1 MATMTIS
8 RDFFEDLK
16 DMLKANYPLIYL
28 ATSEYDRTKQY
39 VRRIANT
46 NNFKFINWDSVNGLK
61 EYYLT
66 KEGRSDSRDFGGEPK
81 ETRDYQF
88 VLNYIKSQTDKDDA
102 AEGEAKEVYFLED
115 FQPFLRETNVVVM
128 LRKLAERFRYYDKHI
143 LIVGPL
149 VKLPPEIEKFVT
161 VLNIPLPDRT
171 DLEKRLDSVLGKD
184 KEGRQIK
191 INDDLRK
198 FHIDSALGMTDVEA
212 NLAFRLAK
220 QKVGLDNME
229 ASRLIA
235 NEKEQIIKKSG
246 ILDYFQLNQDLD
258 NTVGGLDNLK
268 NWLKQRS
275 KAFESKAQRFGLKEP
290 KGILLLGVPGC
301 GKSLTAKCIASEW
314 KQPLLR
320 LDVGK
325 IFQAEVGASENN
337 IRQAIATAEAVAPC
351 VLWIDEIE
359 KGLNTGGG
367 EKDGGTNS
375 RVFST
380 ILTWMQEKT
389 KPVFVVATAND
400 ISHLPPEFLR
410 KGRFDEIFFV
420 DLPNHEER
428 KHIFKIHL
436 KKCGQEGIS
445 NFEEL
450 ADKSRYFNG
459 AEIEETVKEA
469 MFISYI
475 ENPDATHVTSSHL
488 MKAIEPIVPLAQT
501 MKNKIDGLRE
511 WASTRARPAS
521 NATNTEKLKDE
532 VAEQDGKTVKQTK
545 REKEEDIF

>member
-1 MATMTIS
+1 MATIVTN
-8 RDFFEDLK
+8 RNFNEDLQ
-16 DMLKANYPLIYL
+16 DMIKANYPLIYL
-28 ATSEYDRTKQY
+28 TTTEYTRIKQSIRRFAHSNNYLFHSWNCILGLQTHNRGSDNSISLEKHQNDTKDY
-39 VRRIANT
+39 NDLL
-46 NNFKFINWDSVNGLK
+46 KFVNSLADDDTKKESVK
-61 EYYLT
+61 EI
-66 KEGRSDSRDFGGEPK
+66 F
-81 ETRDYQF
+81 
-88 VLNYIKSQTDKDDA
+88 
-102 AEGEAKEVYFLED
+102 FLED
-115 FQPFLRETNVVVM
+115 FHKYFQFNEAVVLLR
-128 LRKLAERFRYYDKHI
+128 LLAEQLKFYDKHI
-143 LIVGPL
+143 LLVGPY
-149 VKLPPEIEKFVT
+149 VKLPDELEKFIT
-161 VLNIPLPDRT
+161 MLTIPLPDKT
-171 DLEKRLDSVLGKD
+171 DLEKRLDTVLGK
-184 KEGRQIK
+184 GNT
-191 INDDLRK
+191 INEDLKK
-198 FHIDSALGMTDVEA
+198 FHIDSALGMTDMEA
-212 NLAFRLAK
+212 DLAFRLAK
-220 QKVGLDNME
+220 QKVGLDKKE
-229 ASRLIA
+229 ASRIIS

-246 ILDYFQLNQDLD
+246 ILDYFQINQDLD

-268 NWLKQRS
+268 TWLKQRS
-275 KAFESKAQRFGLKEP
+275 KAFESKAQKFGLKEP

-337 IRQAIATAEAVAPC
+337 IRNAIATAEAVAPC

-420 DLPNHEER
+420 DLPNYEER

-436 KKCGQEGIS
+436 KKYGQEGIS
-445 NFEEL
+445 NFDEL
-450 ADKSRYFNG
+450 ADKSRFFNG

-475 ENPDATHVTSSHL
+475 ENPDSTGLTSSHL
-488 MKAIEPIVPLAQT
+488 MKAIKPIVPLAQT

-521 NATNTEKLKDE
+521 SITNTEKIKDKDKQEE
-532 VAEQDGKTVKQTK
+532 VNGIKQTK
-545 REKEEDIF
+545 REREEDIF

>member
-1 MATMTIS
+1 MATMTIN

-66 KEGRSDSRDFGGEPK
+66 KEGKSDSRDFGGEPK

-88 VLNYIKSQTDKDDA
+88 VLNYIKSQTDKDDTI
-102 AEGEAKEVYFLED
+102 EGEAKEIYFLED

-149 VKLPPEIEKFVT
+149 VKLPLEIEKFVT

-184 KEGRQIK
+184 EDGKQIE
-191 INDDLRK
+191 INDDLKK

-220 QKVGLDNME
+220 QKVGLDSKE

-246 ILDYFQLNQDLD
+246 ILDYFQINQDLD

-275 KAFESKAQRFGLKEP
+275 KAFESKAQKFGLKEP

-359 KGLNTGGG
+359 KGLNTGSG

-420 DLPNHEER
+420 DLPNVDER

-436 KKCGQEGIS
+436 NKYGQSGIT
-445 NFEEL
+445 NFDEL
-450 ADKSRYFNG
+450 ADKSKFFNG

-475 ENPDATHVTSSHL
+475 ENQDTIHVTIKHL
-488 MKAIEPIVPLAQT
+488 MEAIAPIIPLAQT

-511 WASTRARPAS
+511 WASVRARPAS
-521 NATNTEKLKDE
+521 SSTNLEKLKDE
-532 VAEQDGKTVKQTK
+532 DKSDTQKDVKQTK
-545 REKEEDIF
+545 REIEEDIF

>member
-1 MATMTIS
+1 MTIS

-16 DMLKANYPLIYL
+16 DMLKAKYPLIYL

-61 EYYLT
+61 EFYLT
-66 KEGRSDSRDFGGEPK
+66 SAGKSDSRDFGGEPK

-88 VLNYIKSQTDKDDA
+88 VLNYIKSQTDSDDTGPD
-102 AEGEAKEVYFLED
+102 EVKEIYFLED
-115 FQPFLRETNVVVM
+115 FQIFLRETHVVVM
-128 LRKLAERFRYYDKHI
+128 LRKLAERFKYYDKHI

-149 VKLPPEIEKFVT
+149 VRLPLEIEKFVT
-161 VLNIPLPDRT
+161 VINIPLPDRT
-171 DLEKRLDSVLGKD
+171 DLEKRLEQVLGKD
-184 KEGRQIK
+184 EQENPIK
-191 INDDLRK
+191 INDDLKK
-198 FHIDSALGMTDVEA
+198 FHVDSALGMTDMEA
-212 NLAFRLAK
+212 KLAFQLAK
-220 QKVGLDNME
+220 QKVGLDKKE
-229 ASRLIA
+229 ASRIIA

-268 NWLKQRS
+268 TWLKQRS
-275 KAFESKAQRFGLKEP
+275 KAFESKAQKFGLKEP

-420 DLPNHEER
+420 DLPSYEER

-436 KKCGQEGIS
+436 NKYGQEGIY
-445 NFEEL
+445 NFDEL
-450 ADKSRYFNG
+450 AEKSRFFNG

-475 ENPDATHVTSSHL
+475 ENPDSTELKSSHL
-488 MKAIEPIVPLAQT
+488 IKAIEPIVPLAQT

-521 NATNTEKLKDE
+521 NTINTEKLKEDE
-532 VAEQDGKTVKQTK
+532 KQDDTKNIKQTK
-545 REKEEDIF
+545 REREEDIF